1 MVENTDEKGS
11 VSYKPGEKFLV
22 IAKDYEKLFREH
34 VDEYKKK
41 TFLSDKIKT
50 LERGLEFAVICINYL
65 NKSIEVQE
73 SRETFYSELKNLF
86 TQTALE
92 RVKVMMALA
101 CKASPAYP
109 VTFTQIAKW
118 VYGDKYE
125 KKIQTVSDTVSALES
140 FGIVSTRKE
149 GREVKVVM
157 KDQYRQAF
165 QTWFQEALFEAGR
178 RFKP

>member
-1 MVENTDEKGS
+1 MVENTYEKVS

-22 IAKDYEKLFREH
+22 IAKDYEKLFKEH

-41 TFLSDKIKT
+41 TFMSDKIKT
-50 LERGLEFAVICINYL
+50 LERGLEYAVICINYL
-65 NKSIEVQE
+65 NKSIAAQE

-101 CKASPAYP
+101 CKASPAKP
-109 VTFTQIAKW
+109 VTITQIAKW
-118 VYGDKYE
+118 VYGDDYE
-125 KKIQTVSDTVSALES
+125 KKIQTTSDTVKALEN

-149 GREVKVVM
+149 GREVKVIM
-157 KDQYRQAF
+157 KDQYREAF
-165 QTWFQEALFEAGR
+165 QTWLQEALFEAGR

>member
-1 MVENTDEKGS
+1 MIENADEKGS

-22 IAKDYEKLFREH
+22 IAKDYEKLFKEH

-50 LERGLEFAVICINYL
+50 LERGLEYAAICINYL

-73 SRETFYSELKNLF
+73 SRENFYSELKNLF

-101 CKASPAYP
+101 CKNSPAKP
-109 VTFTQIAKW
+109 VTITQIAKW
-118 VYGDKYE
+118 VYGDDYE
-125 KKIQTVSDTVSALES
+125 RKIQTISDTLRALEN
-140 FGIVSTRKE
+140 FGVVSTRKE

-157 KDQYRQAF
+157 KEQYRQAF

-178 RFKP
+178 RFKQ